1 MLTSDFMLLHECERR
16 NLSQTRLHNFFLN
29 SFVVPGGNCQILLF
43 ANVAFLIVKVNEVAA
58 VLKKKIDGVLLGRD

>member
-1 MLTSDFMLLHECERR
+1 MLLHECERR
-16 NLSQTRLHNFFLN
+16 NLSQTRLHNDFFLN

-58 VLKKKIDGVLLGRD
+58 VLKKLIDGVLLGRD